1 MREDM
6 RLNIEEQRGWI
17 PPAERRLSDRRG
29 VRKRLTGTL
38 LMFVGWPASV
48 LLLLAGYYELLL
60 AAGLSGA
67 GLAVVLSL
75 FVPFAIFLTTGSWTA
90 VLGVM
95 AATRRQVPD
104 SLRAPPSGSAA
115 TLTAKTAIVYPIKNE
130 DTARVFANVAAIRE
144 SLAESGVQHLFDLYV
159 VSNSDDPNC
168 WIEEEVAWRSVS
180 SDATGIYYWRRHR
193 REGRKPANIAEFCE
207 RWGSRY
213 KYMVVLDADSLM
225 SADCLIN
232 LVDMMERNQKAALL
246 QTSPDFIDGETLF
259 ARLQQ
264 FSAWSNGKIVQW
276 GERAWQG
283 SAGTY
288 YGHNAIIRIAPFM
301 QNCGLPRLSGAPPF
315 GGDILSH
322 DFVEAA
328 LLSRA
333 GWDVWLV
340 PELEGSYENCPA
352 TLEEH
357 FQRDRR
363 WYQGDMLN
371 LRLLTT
377 PKLPLTGRI
386 RFATSALRDMA
397 SALLLVLCGVLIGLT
412 DAPTFAVPALLIP
425 FVVLDFSCRVSSAGV
440 PALGLGVSTSTRS
453 IRQQRMPVL
462 HVLGNKVL
470 EQALWLITAPIRL
483 LTNAIFIAELAA
495 GRDSGWRALP
505 RAADQPTLRQLLRFY
520 SPHLLGAPLVALI
533 LLLTDSWALWWLTP
547 VLLSW
552 LLAIP
557 LTRALGSQRIGAL
570 ARRAGALLVPK
581 ERTPS
586 PIMTRAQELSTI
598 IRAKLPAPAW
608 QAALTE
614 ETVMALHWAFL
625 AHGTPL
631 TTEERR
637 AATAAAAKYHA
648 SAASPG
654 GRMTLTKAE
663 KMALLRDP
671 GRLWRAPPSNVQT
684 IEYPVSMPTPMPEQ
698 KLTRRQTRRSYADA
712 PR

>member
-1 MREDM
+1 
-6 RLNIEEQRGWI
+6 
-17 PPAERRLSDRRG
+17 
-29 VRKRLTGTL
+29 
-38 LMFVGWPASV
+38 MFVGWPASV

-90 VLGVM
+90 VLGVV
-95 AATRRQVPD
+95 AATRRQIPD
-104 SLRAPPSGSAA
+104 SLRAPTSGSAA
-115 TLTAKTAIVYPIKNE
+115 TPTAKTAIVYPIKNE

-144 SLAESGVQHLFDLYV
+144 SLTQLGVQHLFDLYV

-168 WIEEEVAWRSVS
+168 WVEEEVAWRSVAS
-180 SDATGIYYWRRHR
+180 GATGIYYWRRHR

-232 LVDMMERNQKAALL
+232 LVAMMERDQKAALL

-264 FSAWSNGKIVQW
+264 FSAWRNGKIVQW
-276 GERAWQG
+276 GERVWQG

-301 QNCGLPRLSGAPPF
+301 QNCGLPRLSGGPPF

-377 PKLPLTGRI
+377 PNLPLTGRI
-386 RFATSALRDMA
+386 RFATSALRDIA
-397 SALLLVLCGVLIGLT
+397 SALLLVLCGALIGLT

-425 FVVLDFSCRVSSAGV
+425 FLVLDFSCRVSSAGV
-440 PALGLGVSTSTRS
+440 PALGLGLSASTRS
-453 IRQQRMPVL
+453 IRQQRMSVL

-495 GRDSGWRALP
+495 GQDSGWRALP

-520 SPHLLGAPLVALI
+520 SPHLLGAPMVALI

-552 LLAIP
+552 ILAIP

-581 ERTPS
+581 ERTPP
-586 PIMTRAQELSTI
+586 PIMTRAQELSAI

-608 QAALTE
+608 QAALTDE
-614 ETVMALHWAFL
+614 AVMALHWAFL

-631 TTEERR
+631 TAEERR
-637 AATAAAAKYHA
+637 AAIAAAAKYHA

-671 GRLWRAPPSNVQT
+671 GRLWGAPPSHVQT
-684 IEYPVSMPTPMPEQ
+684 IEYPASMPTPMPEQ
-698 KLTRRQTRRSYADA
+698 QLTCKETRRAYADA